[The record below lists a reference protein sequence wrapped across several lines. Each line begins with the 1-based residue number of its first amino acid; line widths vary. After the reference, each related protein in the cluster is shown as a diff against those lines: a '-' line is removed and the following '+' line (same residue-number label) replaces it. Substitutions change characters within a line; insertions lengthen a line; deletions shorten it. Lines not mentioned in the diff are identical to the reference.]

1 MESSTRRLTSPV
13 RQCLVETF
21 VMPTYDYECS
31 ACGHTF
37 DELQSFSDPPLT
49 KCPKCKK
56 KKLKRLFGG
65 GGAIL
70 FKGSGFYET
79 DYRRAGQSNGD
90 GKAEKGEKS
99 DGEPA
104 KGESKS
110 EAKTETASETK
121 TESKPAPKSDGKGGG
136 KKTK

>member
-79 DYRRAGQSNGD
+79 DYRRAGQTNGD
-90 GKAEKGEKS
+90 GKADKGEKS
-99 DGEPA
+99 ET
-104 KGESKS
+104 GES
-110 EAKTETASETK
+110 AKSETK
-121 TESKPAPKSDGKGGG
+121 TETKTEAKPEPKSETKSDGKGGG